1 MSHRTVFITGASSG
15 IGMATARR
23 FSQNGAK
30 LILLA
35 RRENKLKELQ
45 NELNC
50 PVHIIATDISD
61 LDSLR
66 TSLTNIP
73 EEFANIDI
81 LINNAGITLGEG
93 PIENRAISDLEKMV
107 AVNINGLLY
116 CTQLILPKMVER
128 NYGHIINIGSS
139 AGTYPRPGNP
149 LYCASKALS
158 KQFAL
163 ALRADLMGKHIRV
176 TSIEPG
182 TVKGT
187 ELTLGRVGGDY
198 SRLNAIYEGYD
209 YLVPEDVAEAIFWA
223 TSLPANININ
233 RIDMMATCQG
243 FSNLTNIKSN

>member
-45 NELNC
+45 HELNC

-61 LDSLR
+61 LEGLR
-66 TSLTNIP
+66 TSLSNIP

-93 PIENRAISDLEKMV
+93 PIENRAITDLEKMV

-149 LYCASKALS
+149 LYCA
-158 KQFAL
+158 
-163 ALRADLMGKHIRV
+163 
-176 TSIEPG
+176 
-182 TVKGT
+182 
-187 ELTLGRVGGDY
+187 
-198 SRLNAIYEGYD
+198 
-209 YLVPEDVAEAIFWA
+209 YL
-223 TSLPANININ
+223 
-233 RIDMMATCQG
+233 C
-243 FSNLTNIKSN
+243 

>member
-1 MSHRTVFITGASSG
+1 MFNRTVFITGASSG
-15 IGMATARR
+15 IGMATACKYAKI
-23 FSQNGAK
+23 GAK

-35 RRENKLKELQ
+35 RRENILKELQ
-45 NELNC
+45 HELDC
-50 PVHIIATDISD
+50 PVHIIATDISN
-61 LDSLR
+61 LKELSSALS
-66 TSLTNIP
+66 TLPP
-73 EEFANIDI
+73 EFSDIDV

-93 PIENRAISDLEKMV
+93 PIENRSISDFEKMV
-107 AVNINGLLY
+107 DVNIKGLLY

-128 NYGHIINIGSS
+128 NNGHIINIGSS

-198 SRLNAIYEGYD
+198 ARLNALYEGYD
-209 YLVPEDVAEAIFWA
+209 YLVPEDVAEAIYWV
-223 TSLPANININ
+223 TSLPPNININ

-243 FSNLTNIKSN
+243 FSNLTNVKSY